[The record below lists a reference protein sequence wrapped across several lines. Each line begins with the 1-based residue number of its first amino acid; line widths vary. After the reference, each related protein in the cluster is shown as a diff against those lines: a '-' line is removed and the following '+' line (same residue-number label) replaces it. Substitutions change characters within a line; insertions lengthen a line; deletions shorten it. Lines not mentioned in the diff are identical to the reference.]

1 MRERVRT
8 VKACDSGSGQNCG
21 PAEMGLK
28 QCHKPSRNLGM
39 VKIHV
44 YTTYGAIGDG
54 FKVCFTNIKWGLELE
69 KLIMASNFGGQSY
82 DPPKI

>member
-1 MRERVRT
+1 
-8 VKACDSGSGQNCG
+8 
-21 PAEMGLK
+21 
-28 QCHKPSRNLGM
+28 M